1 MKIITRNSDN
11 EVLFMLDDS
20 IEVTVTED
28 VISYTEYVSE
38 IDQTFDNVLCD
49 LNSSNATVHENIT
62 VPEGAQI
69 RRKTFDGTT
78 WADNPNY
85 TEPLDI

>member
-1 MKIITRNSDN
+1 MKIITRNSNN

-20 IEVTVTED
+20 IEVTVTD
-28 VISYTEYVSE
+28 NDISYTEYVSE
-38 IDQTFDNVLCD
+38 IDKTIDNVIWD
-49 LNSSNATVHENIT
+49 LNSSNATVHENVT
-62 VPEGAQI
+62 VPEGAQA

>member
-28 VISYTEYVSE
+28 DISYTEYVSE
-38 IDQTFDNVLCD
+38 IDKTIDNVIWD
-49 LNSSNATVHENIT
+49 LNSSNATVHENVT
-62 VPEGAQI
+62 VPEGAQP

>member
-1 MKIITRNSDN
+1 
-11 EVLFMLDDS
+11 MLDDS
-20 IEVTVTED
+20 IDVTVTSD
-28 VISYTEYVSE
+28 DISYSE
-38 IDQTFDNVLCD
+38 HDSVLDRSVDNTISD
-49 LNSSNATVHENIT
+49 LNSSNATVHENVT
-62 VPEGAQI
+62 VPEGAQP

>member
-11 EVLFMLDDS
+11 EVLFILDDS
-20 IEVTVTED
+20 IEITVTEND
-28 VISYTEYVSE
+28 ISYTEYVSE
-38 IDQTFDNVLCD
+38 IDKTLDNVIWD
-49 LNSSNATVHENIT
+49 LNSSNATVYENVT